1 MLAIISM
8 TGWAGVDE
16 AVEVVEV
23 AAPEIAPVGPNGGG
37 RTPAAWSVATA
48 AASPEMRVAVAAGSM
63 VWSAVAAAGSATR
76 SATAVPGSVPW
87 RAVAA
92 AGLAA

>member
-1 MLAIISM
+1 M

-23 AAPEIAPVGPNGGG
+23 AAPEIAP
-37 RTPAAWSVATA
+37 AAET
-48 AASPEMRVAVAAGSM
+48 RVAVAAGST
-63 VWSAVAAAGSATR
+63 VWSAVAAAGSAAR
-76 SATAVPGSVPW
+76 SATTDPGSVPW

-92 AGLAA
+92 AGLVA